1 MANPGVRGGLR
12 LDAHKERSTAQA
24 LRAASPVQTLIL
36 PLDQHAGAPA
46 VPLVKPGE
54 RILRGQPI
62 AEPGGAI
69 SAWLHSP
76 VSGTIAAIEP
86 RPAPHR
92 LGAPSPSIVV
102 ANDGRDE
109 RYAQAAATPFDQL
122 SPEQLRDDIARGGIV
137 GLGGAVFPTAAKLSS
152 AVRSH
157 DLRLLL
163 NGAECEPYISCDD
176 MLMRERARDV
186 VFGARVL
193 LHAITAQTCVIAIED
208 DTPQAAAALEAAIAE
223 AHDQRIQ
230 LRRVASDYPAGGERQ
245 LITAVFDVEVPSG
258 GLPADVNT
266 VCLNVGTAA
275 AVAYWIRDA
284 QPLTSRIVTV
294 TGDGVLEQRN
304 LDVPLGTPLAAL
316 IYDCGGYTSRMS
328 RLIMGG
334 SMMGQSLPHDDM
346 PVIKATNCVIAA
358 SALDL
363 QPRTAEMPCIRC
375 GNCSEVCPAMLLPQQ
390 LHWYGLGRDLD
401 ALEAYGLMDCIECGC
416 CDYVCPSQI
425 PLAER
430 FRDMKPAL
438 TGRLAARESADASRA
453 RFAART
459 ARLERIES
467 ERLAALAKKRQ
478 ELAIARDSSEQ
489 RSPPLDQKSS

>member
-1 MANPGVRGGLR
+1 MATSGVRGGLR
-12 LDAHKERSTAQA
+12 LNAHKERSTTQA
-24 LRAASPVQTLIL
+24 LRPASNVEQLIL

-46 VPLVKPGE
+46 VPTVKVGD
-54 RILRGQPI
+54 RVLRGQPI

-76 VSGTIAAIEP
+76 VSGIIAAIEP

-92 LGAPSPSIVV
+92 LGAPALSIVV

-109 RYAQAAATPFDQL
+109 RYTEAAATPFDQL
-122 SPEQLRDDIARGGIV
+122 PPEQLREIIGRGGIV
-137 GLGGAVFPTAAKLSS
+137 GLGGAVFPTGAKLES
-152 AVRSH
+152 AAGTA
-157 DLRLLL
+157 DLQLLI

-176 MLMRERARDV
+176 MLMRERAGDV

-193 LHAITAQTCVIAIED
+193 LHALSAKSCVIAIED
-208 DTPQAAAALEAAIAE
+208 DTPQAAAALQSAIAE
-223 AHDQRIQ
+223 AHDERVR
-230 LRRVASDYPAGGERQ
+230 LRLVPSIYPAGGERQ
-245 LITAVFDVEVPSG
+245 LITTIFGVEVPSG

-275 AVAYWIRDA
+275 AVANWIRDA

-304 LDVPLGTPLAAL
+304 LDVPIGTPISAL

-334 SMMGQSLPHDDM
+334 SMMGQPLPHDAM
-346 PVIKATNCVIAA
+346 PVIKATNCIIAA

-363 QPRTAEMPCIRC
+363 QPRATEMPCIRC

-390 LHWYGLGRDLD
+390 LHWYAIARDLD
-401 ALEAYGLMDCIECGC
+401 ALETYGLMDCIECGC

-438 TGRLAARESADASRA
+438 SERLAARTIAGESRA
-453 RFAART
+453 RFEARS
-459 ARLERIES
+459 ARLERIEN

-478 ELAIARDSSEQ
+478 ELAK
-489 RSPPLDQKSS
+489 KSS